1 VVTRTGS
8 DPPIP
13 PAGAR
18 PPGARS
24 LLGVWDGIS
33 VVVGIVVGVSLFRVP
48 GPVFA
53 SIDAPWQGMAVWALG
68 GALSLV
74 GALCYAELAAAYPRA
89 GGDYEYLTRAF
100 GPATGFLFGWAQLV
114 AVMSGSIG
122 ALAFVFADYARVLWP
137 GANASGLAA
146 AVVVALT
153 LPNLLG
159 LGISRGMQNALTLVK
174 VAGLAGIVIAALAA
188 PAPPAGTGGA
198 GRGGLGFALIL
209 VLYAYGGWNHAAFV
223 AAEIHEPQRN
233 VPRVLVL
240 GTAAVATLYL
250 LVNLAYLH
258 ALGFPGLRASQ
269 APAADV
275 LAAVAGR
282 AGAAVISILV
292 MTSALGAIQGMVF
305 TAARIYASVGRDHPA
320 LAALA
325 PWHPRFGTPTRALL
339 AQSAVALAWIASVGT
354 SAGRGALDAALSAVG
369 LPVLPWQRFG
379 GGFETLVA
387 GTAPAF
393 WLFFLGCGIALVVL
407 RRRDASTP
415 RPFRVPGY
423 PWTPLLFCASC
434 VFMLYASLDYA
445 RGLAALSLAPL
456 LIGAL
461 LERATRR
468 GAPDGAPPRGA

>member
-1 VVTRTGS
+1 MRPAPA
-8 DPPIP
+8 PPQP
-13 PAGAR
+13 PAR
-18 PPGARS
+18 P

-53 SIDAPWQGMAVWALG
+53 SVDAPWQGMAVWALG

-89 GGDYEYLTRAF
+89 GGDYEYLGRAF
-100 GPATGFLFGWAQLV
+100 GPAAGFLFGWAQLV

-137 GANASGLAA
+137 AASGAGLAA
-146 AVVVALT
+146 AAVVGLT

-159 LGISRGMQNALTLVK
+159 LGISRRVQNALTLAK
-174 VAGLAGIVIAALAA
+174 LAGLAGIGIAALMAPEPA
-188 PAPPAGTGGA
+188 PAAGAAAASGG
-198 GRGGLGFALIL
+198 GIGFALIL

-223 AAEIHEPQRN
+223 AAEVSEPQRS
-233 VPRVLVL
+233 VPRVLLL
-240 GTAAVATLYL
+240 GTAAVAGLYL
-250 LVNLAYLH
+250 LVNAAYLL

-282 AGAAVISILV
+282 AGAALISVLV
-292 MTSALGAIQGMVF
+292 MMSALGAIQGMVF
-305 TAARIYASVGRDHPA
+305 TAARIYASTGRDHPA

-325 PWHPRFGTPTRALL
+325 AWHPRFGTPVRALV
-339 AQSAVALAWIASVGT
+339 AQSAVALAWIGGVGT
-354 SAGRGALDAALSAVG
+354 AVGRGAIDAALTLVG
-369 LPVLPWQRFG
+369 LPALPWQRFG

-393 WLFFLGCGIALVVL
+393 WLFFLGSGAALLVL
-407 RRRDASTP
+407 RRRDPVTP
-415 RPFRVPGY
+415 RPFRVPGF
-423 PWTPLLFCASC
+423 PWTPLVFCASC
-434 VFMLYASLDYA
+434 LYMLYASLDYA
-445 RGLAALSLAPL
+445 RGLAALSLVPL
-456 LIGAL
+456 LVGAL

-468 GAPDGAPPRGA
+468 R